1 MSFTLKR
8 TIAASLVLSVLFGM
22 VTVFA
27 AGSQT
32 DPLVTRSY
40 LEGAYS
46 NSLRSDITTTLTN
59 AAAASTNRVNS
70 LLSQYTSLEFAK
82 RFTPISLNQRGSVI
96 LYQGTSFTLRSGTAS
111 LQVSSGTVIN
121 VTAGTVVSSG
131 SQLQRNQRYFCAE
144 SSSAIITASTAL
156 SGYIDGYYSKGSG
169 FLPPTSSLPFTD
181 VPANAN
187 YFEALAFAHANGI
200 ITGSGGKFYPN
211 DSLSRSA
218 FALMLHR
225 YAGSPQPTG
234 AGGTFSD
241 VSRSN
246 VAFTAITWAHERGV
260 ITGAGGRF
268 YPDDSVTR
276 EALALML
283 FRYHVGTGGSSAAS
297 SDALNVFSDRG
308 SISPVATDAMRWAV
322 SNGLITGSGSRVYP
336 GDTATRSASVLVLFR
351 YYSKFSNAF
360 GSGGSSTPIT
370 PPSTPPSSTPSTPP
384 SSQTAFSD
392 VPSNSIAFDAINWAQ
407 SNGIVTGSGGRFYP
421 NDSLSRSAF
430 ALILHRYAGS
440 PQPSSVDGAFSD
452 VSRSNVAYIA
462 ITWAH
467 ENEIVTG
474 AGGRFYP
481 DDPVTREAMVL
492 MLYRYHVLRGRTV
505 TSASDA
511 LNAIS
516 DRSSVSPVAT
526 DAMRWAV
533 SNTLLTGSSGRVFPK
548 DTATR
553 SASVLVLFR
562 YNNMINR

>member
-1 MSFTLKR
+1 MSITLKR
-8 TIAASLVLSVLFGM
+8 TVAACLVLSVLFGM

-32 DPLVTRSY
+32 DPLITKSY

-46 NSLRSDITTTLTN
+46 SSLRNDINATLAN

-70 LLSQYTSLEFAK
+70 LLSQYTSLEFAQ
-82 RFTPISLNQRGSVI
+82 RFTPISLGQRGSVI

-121 VTAGTVVSSG
+121 VTTGTIVSSG

-144 SSSAIITASTAL
+144 NSSATVTASTAL
-156 SGYIDGYYSKGSG
+156 SGYIDGYYSRGSG
-169 FLPPTSSLPFTD
+169 FLPPSASLPFTD
-181 VPANAN
+181 VPANAI

-200 ITGSGGKFYPN
+200 ITGSGGRFFPN

-225 YAGSPQPTG
+225 YAGSPQPAGTG
-234 AGGTFSD
+234 GAFSD
-241 VSRSN
+241 VGRSN
-246 VAFTAITWAHERGV
+246 VAFTAITWAHERSI

-283 FRYHVGTGGSSAAS
+283 YRYHVASGGSTAS
-297 SDALNVFSDRG
+297 NSDALNTFADRG
-308 SISPVATDAMRWAV
+308 SISPVATEALRWAV
-322 SNGLITGSGSRVYP
+322 SHGLITGSGGRVYP

-351 YYSKFSNAF
+351 YFSKFGDTF
-360 GSGGSSTPIT
+360 GSGGSAI
-370 PPSTPPSSTPSTPP
+370 PSTPPSTSTTPP
-384 SSQTAFSD
+384 SSQTVFSD
-392 VPSNSIAFDAINWAQ
+392 VPANSIAFEAINWAQ

-440 PQPSSVDGAFSD
+440 PQPTGTEGTFSD
-452 VSRSNVAYIA
+452 VYRSNVAFTA

-467 ENEIVTG
+467 ENVIVTG
-474 AGGRFYP
+474 SGGKFYP

-492 MLYRYHVLRGRTV
+492 MLYRYHLLKGRTV
-505 TSASDA
+505 TSNNDA
-511 LNAIS
+511 LNVFSDTGSIS
-516 DRSSVSPVAT
+516 PIAT

-533 SNTLLTGSSGRVFPK
+533 SNGLITGSGNRVSPK

-562 YNNMINR
+562 YNNLFNS